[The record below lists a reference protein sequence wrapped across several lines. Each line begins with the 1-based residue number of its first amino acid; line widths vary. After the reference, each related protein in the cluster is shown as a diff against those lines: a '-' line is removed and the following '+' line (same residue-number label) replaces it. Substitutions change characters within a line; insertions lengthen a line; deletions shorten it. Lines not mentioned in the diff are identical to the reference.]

1 MHLTAQHSLNHSLE
15 FVSQR
20 LTDFQRFETLAEAKG
35 ILQDRRGDVQKPLT
49 CNWALEFWFRGKMR
63 SPALSV
69 PRFDTPQDWSFELQ
83 EAALFIRCDMAL
95 EAGDDTH
102 SFLRISC
109 TIHPLNL
116 GMFMRL
122 QAIQLAAHKTQK
134 RFQAGCEHYIN
145 LALALP

>member
-1 MHLTAQHSLNHSLE
+1 MHLTARYRLNHSLE

-20 LTDFQRFETLAEAKG
+20 LTDFQRFEALAEAKG
-35 ILQDRRGDVQKPLT
+35 ILQNRRGDLQKPVT
-49 CNWALEFWFRGKMR
+49 CNWVLEFWFRGKMR
-63 SPALSV
+63 YPELSV

-95 EAGDDTH
+95 EAGDETH
-102 SFLRISC
+102 SSLRISC
-109 TIHPLNL
+109 TLRPLNL

>member
-1 MHLTAQHSLNHSLE
+1 MHLTARHSLNHSLE

-35 ILQDRRGDVQKPLT
+35 ILQDRRGDLQKPLT
-49 CNWALEFWFRGKMR
+49 CNWAVEFWFRGKQR
-63 SPALSV
+63 YPELSV

-109 TIHPLNL
+109 TLRPLNL

>member
-1 MHLTAQHSLNHSLE
+1 MK

-35 ILQDRRGDVQKPLT
+35 ILQNRRGDLQKPVT

-63 SPALSV
+63 YPELSV

-95 EAGDDTH
+95 EAGDETH

-109 TIHPLNL
+109 TLRPLNL

>member
-1 MHLTAQHSLNHSLE
+1 MHLTARYRLNHSLE

-20 LTDFQRFETLAEAKG
+20 LTDFQRFEALAEAKG
-35 ILQDRRGDVQKPLT
+35 ILQNRRGDLQKPVT

-63 SPALSV
+63 YPELSV

-83 EAALFIRCDMAL
+83 EAALFLRCDMAL
-95 EAGDDTH
+95 EAGDETH

-109 TIHPLNL
+109 TLRSLNL

-134 RFQAGCEHYIN
+134 RVQAGCEHYIN

>member
-1 MHLTAQHSLNHSLE
+1 MHLTARHRLNHSLN

-20 LTDFQRFETLAEAKG
+20 LTDFQRFETLAKAKG
-35 ILQDRRGDVQKPLT
+35 ILQNRRGDLQKPVT

-63 SPALSV
+63 YPELSV

-95 EAGDDTH
+95 EAGDETH

-109 TIHPLNL
+109 TLRPLNL

>member
-1 MHLTAQHSLNHSLE
+1 MHLTARYRLNHSLE

-20 LTDFQRFETLAEAKG
+20 LTDFQRFEALAEAKG
-35 ILQDRRGDVQKPLT
+35 ILQNRRGDLQKPVT
-49 CNWALEFWFRGKMR
+49 CNWVLEFWFRGKMR
-63 SPALSV
+63 YPELSV

-95 EAGDDTH
+95 EAGDETH
-102 SFLRISC
+102 SLMRISC
-109 TIHPLNL
+109 TLRPLNL

>member
-1 MHLTAQHSLNHSLE
+1 MHLTARHRLNHSLK

-20 LTDFQRFETLAEAKG
+20 LTDFQRFETLAKAKG
-35 ILQDRRGDVQKPLT
+35 ILQNRRGDLQKPVT
-49 CNWALEFWFRGKMR
+49 WNWALEFWFRGKMR
-63 SPALSV
+63 YPELSV

-95 EAGDDTH
+95 EAGDETH

-109 TIHPLNL
+109 TLRPLNL

>member
-1 MHLTAQHSLNHSLE
+1 MHLTARHRLNHSLE

-20 LTDFQRFETLAEAKG
+20 LTDFQRFEALAEATS
-35 ILQDRRGDVQKPLT
+35 ILQNRRGDLQKPVT
-49 CNWALEFWFRGKMR
+49 RNWALEFWFRGKMR
-63 SPALSV
+63 YPELSV

-83 EAALFIRCDMAL
+83 EAALFLRCDMAL
-95 EAGDDTH
+95 EAGDETH
-102 SFLRISC
+102 SFLPISC
-109 TIHPLNL
+109 TLRPLNL

-122 QAIQLAAHKTQK
+122 QAIQLVAHKTQK

>member
-1 MHLTAQHSLNHSLE
+1 MHFTARHRLNHSLE

-20 LTDFQRFETLAEAKG
+20 LTYFQRFEALAEAKD
-35 ILQDRRGDVQKPLT
+35 ILQNRRGDLQKPVT
-49 CNWALEFWFRGKMR
+49 CNWALEFWFRGEMR
-63 SPALSV
+63 YPELSV

-83 EAALFIRCDMAL
+83 EAALFIRCDMVL

-109 TIHPLNL
+109 TLRPLNL

-122 QAIQLAAHKTQK
+122 QAIQLAAHTIQK
-134 RFQAGCEHYIN
+134 RFKAGCEYYIN
-145 LALALP
+145 WALALP

>member
-1 MHLTAQHSLNHSLE
+1 MHLTARHRLNHSLE

-20 LTDFQRFETLAEAKG
+20 LTDFQRFEALAEAKG
-35 ILQDRRGDVQKPLT
+35 ILQNRRGDLQKPVT
-49 CNWALEFWFRGKMR
+49 CNWVLEFWFRGKMR
-63 SPALSV
+63 YPELSL

-95 EAGDDTH
+95 EAGDETH
-102 SFLRISC
+102 SSLRISC
-109 TIHPLNL
+109 TLRPLNL

>member
-1 MHLTAQHSLNHSLE
+1 MHLTARHRLNHSLQ

-35 ILQDRRGDVQKPLT
+35 ILQNRRGDLQKPVT

-63 SPALSV
+63 YPELSV

-83 EAALFIRCDMAL
+83 EAALFLRCDMVF
-95 EAGDDTH
+95 EASDETH
-102 SFLRISC
+102 SFLRIFC
-109 TIHPLNL
+109 TLRPLNL

>member
-1 MHLTAQHSLNHSLE
+1 MQSTARHRLNHSLK

-35 ILQDRRGDVQKPLT
+35 ILQNRRGDLQKPVT

-63 SPALSV
+63 YPELSV

-95 EAGDDTH
+95 EAGDETH

-109 TIHPLNL
+109 TLRLLNL

>member
-1 MHLTAQHSLNHSLE
+1 MHLTARYRLNHSLE

-20 LTDFQRFETLAEAKG
+20 LTDFQRFEALAEAKG
-35 ILQDRRGDVQKPLT
+35 ILQNRRGDLQKPVT

-63 SPALSV
+63 YPELSL

-95 EAGDDTH
+95 EAGDETH
-102 SFLRISC
+102 SLMRISC
-109 TIHPLNL
+109 TLRPLNL

>member
-1 MHLTAQHSLNHSLE
+1 MHLTARHRLNHSLE

-20 LTDFQRFETLAEAKG
+20 LTDFQRFEALAEAKG
-35 ILQDRRGDVQKPLT
+35 ILQNRRGDLQKPVT
-49 CNWALEFWFRGKMR
+49 CNWVLEFWFRGKMR
-63 SPALSV
+63 YPELSV

-95 EAGDDTH
+95 EAGDETH
-102 SFLRISC
+102 SLMRISC
-109 TIHPLNL
+109 TFRPLNL

>member
-1 MHLTAQHSLNHSLE
+1 MHLTARHRLNHSLE

-20 LTDFQRFETLAEAKG
+20 LTDFQRFEALAEAKG
-35 ILQDRRGDVQKPLT
+35 ILQNRRGDLQKPVT
-49 CNWALEFWFRGKMR
+49 CNWAVEFWFRGKMR
-63 SPALSV
+63 YPELSL

-95 EAGDDTH
+95 EAGDETH
-102 SFLRISC
+102 SSLRISC
-109 TIHPLNL
+109 TLRPLNL

>member
-1 MHLTAQHSLNHSLE
+1 ME

-35 ILQDRRGDVQKPLT
+35 ILQDRRGDLQKPLT
-49 CNWALEFWFRGKMR
+49 CNWALEFWFRGKQR
-63 SPALSV
+63 YPELSV

-109 TIHPLNL
+109 TLRPLNL

>member
-1 MHLTAQHSLNHSLE
+1 MHLTARHRLNHSLE

-20 LTDFQRFETLAEAKG
+20 LTDFQRFEALAEAKG
-35 ILQDRRGDVQKPLT
+35 ILQNRRCDLQKPVT

-63 SPALSV
+63 YPELSV

-95 EAGDDTH
+95 EAGDETH

-109 TIHPLNL
+109 TLRPLNL

>member
-35 ILQDRRGDVQKPLT
+35 ILQDRRGDLQKPLT
-49 CNWALEFWFRGKMR
+49 CNWALEFWFRGKKR
-63 SPALSV
+63 YPELSV

-109 TIHPLNL
+109 TLRPLNL

>member
-1 MHLTAQHSLNHSLE
+1 MHLTARHRLNHSLE

-20 LTDFQRFETLAEAKG
+20 LTDFQRFETLDEAKG
-35 ILQDRRGDVQKPLT
+35 ILQDRRGDLQKPLT
-49 CNWALEFWFRGKMR
+49 CNWALEIWFRGKMR
-63 SPALSV
+63 YPELSV

-83 EAALFIRCDMAL
+83 EAALFLRCDMAL
-95 EAGDDTH
+95 EAGDETH

-109 TIHPLNL
+109 TLRPLNL

>member
-1 MHLTAQHSLNHSLE
+1 M
-15 FVSQR
+15 
-20 LTDFQRFETLAEAKG
+20 
-35 ILQDRRGDVQKPLT
+35 
-49 CNWALEFWFRGKMR
+49 
-63 SPALSV
+63 

-95 EAGDDTH
+95 EVGDEAH
-102 SFLRISC
+102 CFLRISC
-109 TIHPLNL
+109 TLRPLNL

-122 QAIQLAAHKTQK
+122 QAILLAAHKIQK

>member
-1 MHLTAQHSLNHSLE
+1 MHLTARHRLNHSLE

-20 LTDFQRFETLAEAKG
+20 LTDFRSFETLAEAKG
-35 ILQDRRGDVQKPLT
+35 ILQDRRGDLQKPVT

-63 SPALSV
+63 YPEFSV

-83 EAALFIRCDMAL
+83 EAALFLRCDMAL
-95 EAGDDTH
+95 EAGDETH

-109 TIHPLNL
+109 TLRPLNL

-122 QAIQLAAHKTQK
+122 QAIQRAAHKTQK
-134 RFQAGCEHYIN
+134 RFQAGCENYIN

>member
-1 MHLTAQHSLNHSLE
+1 MHLTARHRLNHSLE

-20 LTDFQRFETLAEAKG
+20 LTDFQRFEALAEAKG
-35 ILQDRRGDVQKPLT
+35 ILQNRWGDLQKPVT

-63 SPALSV
+63 YPELSV

-83 EAALFIRCDMAL
+83 EAALFTRCDMAL
-95 EAGDDTH
+95 EAGDETH

-109 TIHPLNL
+109 TLRPLNL

-122 QAIQLAAHKTQK
+122 QAIQLAAHKTRK

>member
-1 MHLTAQHSLNHSLE
+1 MHLTARHSLNHSLE

-35 ILQDRRGDVQKPLT
+35 ILQDRRCDLQKPLT

-63 SPALSV
+63 YPELSV

-95 EAGDDTH
+95 EAGDETH

-109 TIHPLNL
+109 PLRPLNL

-134 RFQAGCEHYIN
+134 RFQAGCDHYIN

>member
-1 MHLTAQHSLNHSLE
+1 MHLTARHRLNHSLE

-20 LTDFQRFETLAEAKG
+20 LTDFQRFEALAEAQG
-35 ILQDRRGDVQKPLT
+35 ILQDRRGDLQKPLS

-63 SPALSV
+63 YPELSV

-83 EAALFIRCDMAL
+83 EAALFTRCDIAL
-95 EAGDDTH
+95 EAGDEAQC
-102 SFLRISC
+102 FLRISC
-109 TIHPLNL
+109 TLHPLSL
-116 GMFMRL
+116 RMFMRL

-134 RFQAGCEHYIN
+134 RFQAGIEHYIE

>member
-35 ILQDRRGDVQKPLT
+35 ILQDRRGDLQKPLT

-63 SPALSV
+63 YPELSV

-83 EAALFIRCDMAL
+83 EAALFIRFDMAL

>member
-1 MHLTAQHSLNHSLE
+1 MHLTARHRLNHSLK

-35 ILQDRRGDVQKPLT
+35 ILQNRRGDLQKPVT

-63 SPALSV
+63 YPELSV

-95 EAGDDTH
+95 EAGDETH

-109 TIHPLNL
+109 TLRLLNL

>member
-1 MHLTAQHSLNHSLE
+1 MNHSLK

-35 ILQDRRGDVQKPLT
+35 ILQNRRGDLQKPVT

-63 SPALSV
+63 YPELSV

-95 EAGDDTH
+95 EAGDETH

-109 TIHPLNL
+109 TLRLLNL

>member
-35 ILQDRRGDVQKPLT
+35 ILQDRRGDLQKPLT
-49 CNWALEFWFRGKMR
+49 CNWALEFWFRGKQR
-63 SPALSV
+63 YPELSV

-109 TIHPLNL
+109 TLRPLNL

>member
-1 MHLTAQHSLNHSLE
+1 MHITAQHSLNHSLE

-35 ILQDRRGDVQKPLT
+35 ILQDRRGDLQKPLT
-49 CNWALEFWFRGKMR
+49 CNWALEFWFRGKQR
-63 SPALSV
+63 YPELSV

-109 TIHPLNL
+109 TLRPLNL